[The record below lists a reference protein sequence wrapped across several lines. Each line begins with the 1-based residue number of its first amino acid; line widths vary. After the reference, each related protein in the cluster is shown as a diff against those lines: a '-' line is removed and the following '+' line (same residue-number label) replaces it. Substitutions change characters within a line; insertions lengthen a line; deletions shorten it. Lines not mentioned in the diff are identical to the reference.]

1 MLFSLCSLYDI
12 REYMKI
18 KELLIHHYKS
28 VEETVHFSAFRH
40 INIFIGPNNAGKTNI
55 LDGIELLLNTHVDP
69 LRFDDTDADLLV
81 ELETAQTQCIRVTQK
96 NGKKTYQVNGKL
108 AGAQDV
114 GENIAAQMIRIS
126 SDATVDD
133 FDFIND
139 LKKFKEE
146 FSKAY
151 QFFIQNLSAYFPR
164 DEINEDLFVSASV
177 RMGVG
182 FQRLF
187 LMLFYIFHPSYS
199 IILIDEPEI
208 HLHPSVLKKLTKLLE
223 DAKLNNQV
231 FLTTHHAIFVQ
242 PYNLHHVYRVH
253 RDRGGSTNVYSLDQS
268 HHALDK
274 TRLVQELNADN
285 TQMFFAEQAL
295 IVEGVSDRIFMR
307 GMIDR
312 FYSKAKDIKV
322 VYAHGKSNVGIYMD
336 LCSAFHL
343 PCMVLLD
350 KDALCGEPVEQM
362 RRFVRRG
369 MSQSQ
374 KLNRL
379 KVQGI
384 YIFPN
389 GGLEDNYPKKYQ
401 KYTGTKPLNA
411 LYAVNKIT
419 KQEFLSPQMRYIRE
433 VIEAM

>member
-1 MLFSLCSLYDI
+1 
-12 REYMKI
+12 MKI
-18 KELLIHHYKS
+18 KELVIHHYKS
-28 VEETVHFSAFRH
+28 VEETIHFSAFRH

-55 LDGIELLLNTHVDP
+55 LDGIELLVNTHVDP
-69 LRFDDTDADLLV
+69 LRFDDKDADLLV
-81 ELETAQTQCIRVTQK
+81 ELETAQSQRIRVTHK
-96 NGKKTYQVNGKL
+96 NGKKTYQVNGVL
-108 AGAQDV
+108 EGAKDV
-114 GENIAAQMIRIS
+114 AEKIAAEMIRLS
-126 SDATVDD
+126 PDTTVDD
-133 FDFIND
+133 FDFARD
-139 LKKFKEE
+139 LKKFKEQFPQE
-146 FSKAY
+146 Y
-151 QFFIQNLSAYFPR
+151 EFFIENLRSYFPS
-164 DEINEDLFVSASV
+164 DEMNEDLFVSAPL

-182 FQRLF
+182 FHRLF
-187 LMLFYIFHPSYS
+187 LILFYIFHPSYS

-253 RDRGGSTNVYSLDQS
+253 RNRGGSTNVYSLDLSQ
-268 HHALDK
+268 HVLDK

-285 TQMFFAEQAL
+285 TQMFFAEQVL

-312 FYSKAKDIKV
+312 FYAKEKDIKV

-350 KDALCGEPVEQM
+350 KDALRGEPIEQM
-362 RRFVRRG
+362 RHFVHRG

-379 KVQGI
+379 KAQGI

-401 KYTGTKPLNA
+401 RYSGTKPLNA

-419 KQEFLSPQMRYIRE
+419 KQDFLSPQMRYIRE
-433 VIEAM
+433 VIDAL